1 MNQTFRL
8 GIDIG
13 STTVKTAVIDNDNQI
28 LFADYERHYANIQET
43 LAALLKKAR
52 ERLGELQVSASI
64 TGSGGLALSGHL
76 NIPFTQEVVAVATA
90 LQDYAPD
97 TDVAIELGGEDA
109 KIIYFSG
116 GIDQRMNGI
125 CAGGTGSFID
135 QMASLLQTD
144 AAGLNEYAKNYKA
157 IYPIAARCG
166 VFAKSDIQPL
176 INEGATRED
185 LAASIFQAVVN
196 QTIAGL
202 AQGRPIKGNILYLGG
217 PLTFSTVL
225 RKSFD
230 EALNVTGTCPENSL
244 LYVALGAALYADKEF
259 VLTEVADALDKYAA
273 TATYASEPPLFAS
286 KEDHS

>member
-176 INEGATRED
+176 INEGATRGD
-185 LAASIFQAVVN
+185 LAASISTPVSPVQPTSAVMVMVLASASSSR
-196 QTIAGL
+196 AGWRMSVR
-202 AQGRPIKGNILYLGG
+202 QSR
-217 PLTFSTVL
+217 
-225 RKSFD
+225 
-230 EALNVTGTCPENSL
+230 
-244 LYVALGAALYADKEF
+244 
-259 VLTEVADALDKYAA
+259 
-273 TATYASEPPLFAS
+273 
-286 KEDHS
+286 